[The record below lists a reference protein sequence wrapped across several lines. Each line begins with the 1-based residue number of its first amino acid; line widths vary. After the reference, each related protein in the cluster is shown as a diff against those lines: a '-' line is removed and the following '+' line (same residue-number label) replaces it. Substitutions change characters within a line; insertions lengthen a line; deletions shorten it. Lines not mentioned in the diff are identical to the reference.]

1 MTIYLITGI
10 LFYTST
16 RVNVIRDQACGNI
29 AEKIQERLLMSHIII
44 SETVCEYYGEVY
56 IDKKSC
62 KIYAIL

>member
-29 AEKIQERLLMSHIII
+29 AEKNTRTITYVTYNYFGDCL
-44 SETVCEYYGEVY
+44 
-56 IDKKSC
+56 
-62 KIYAIL
+62 